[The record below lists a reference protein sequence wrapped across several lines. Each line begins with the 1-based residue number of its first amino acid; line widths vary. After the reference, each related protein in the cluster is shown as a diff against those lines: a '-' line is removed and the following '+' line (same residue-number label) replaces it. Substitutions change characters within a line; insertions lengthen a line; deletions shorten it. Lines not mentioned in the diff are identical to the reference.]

1 MKTYNCLQC
10 GKECKKTPWNTG
22 KYCSNECQRE
32 FEYINTTKPA
42 IERGD
47 VTNSK
52 TLKKY
57 VIREVGEEC
66 GICGLGP
73 IWNGKPLSLQLDHI
87 DGDSDNCV
95 PSNLRLLCPNC
106 HTQTDTY
113 GSKGKGSRYK
123 KVTKRNDYIR
133 KYRGSE
139 MDG

>member
-1 MKTYNCLQC
+1 MYKRQ
-10 GKECKKTPWNTG
+10 
-22 KYCSNECQRE
+22 
-32 FEYINTTKPA
+32 
-42 IERGD
+42 
-47 VTNSK
+47 
-52 TLKKY
+52 
-57 VIREVGEEC
+57 
-66 GICGLGP
+66 GLGP